1 MINILRSITLTLI
14 GLASM
19 AWLSIY
25 LIADMYGL
33 IMDGPSPDGTL
44 TDFFSEN
51 IIMTTQVSELG
62 YEFADVAQDL
72 FLFTANMHVTL
83 LVITAAMAI
92 SWSVASHY
100 LNIDSPG
107 KAKIYFIHWIVF
119 SSILEVILLGVI
131 LYCLTATTNWN
142 SIAEFIGDE
151 GTFWFCLSSLYYFL
165 MYFVAVLLGT
175 ARFARSS
182 VLLANKLPGGF

>member
-107 KAKIYFIHWIVF
+107 KAKIYFIQFFLLVDIQRSNWI
-119 SSILEVILLGVI
+119 L
-131 LYCLTATTNWN
+131 
-142 SIAEFIGDE
+142 
-151 GTFWFCLSSLYYFL
+151 
-165 MYFVAVLLGT
+165 
-175 ARFARSS
+175 
-182 VLLANKLPGGF
+182 